1 MLHEKLELFFKSF
14 YCTTRNW
21 RNNKDIKSCDLNICV
36 LDSLIYHFALFHVS
50 RIGGVMVIKLASSVV
65 DRVFET

>member
-14 YCTTRNW
+14 YCITRNW

-36 LDSLIYHFALFHVS
+36 LDSLVNIYLENKQ
-50 RIGGVMVIKLASSVV
+50 I
-65 DRVFET
+65 